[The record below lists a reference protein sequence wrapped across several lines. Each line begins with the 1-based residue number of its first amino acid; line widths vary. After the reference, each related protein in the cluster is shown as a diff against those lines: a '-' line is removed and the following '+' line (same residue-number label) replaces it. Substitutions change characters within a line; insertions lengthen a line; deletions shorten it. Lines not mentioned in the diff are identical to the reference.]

1 MKKVKELADVLK
13 CDVSLAWQI
22 LTELKR
28 LEKLDDQKKK
38 N

>member
-1 MKKVKELADVLK
+1 MKKVKELASILK
-13 CDVSLAWQI
+13 CDTGLAWQI
-22 LTELKR
+22 LVELKR